1 MYPKKPH
8 RFAGGLLLRS
18 GERFVPSMAFDNSG
32 DAGRLGWPVPAC
44 EDPLVECDVCGRSM
58 WRWPVPPTA
67 WEEEIWSCS
76 WCHAAT
82 HVGGEWFE
90 ISRPPYLP
98 PGMRWGNAV
107 AVGLASGVS
116 HAFGI
121 FDKTL
126 CGIQETCMSP
136 SDHWWLPGR
145 EDACGACREVADVI
159 DDRWPQTMRGEGARV
174 SVARRL

>member
-1 MYPKKPH
+1 M
-8 RFAGGLLLRS
+8 
-18 GERFVPSMAFDNSG
+18 
-32 DAGRLGWPVPAC
+32 
-44 EDPLVECDVCGRSM
+44 ECDVCGRSM
-58 WRWPVPPTA
+58 WRWPVPPTG

-82 HVGGEWFE
+82 YVGGEWFE

-98 PGMRWGNAV
+98 LVMRWEKAV
-107 AVGLASGVS
+107 ADGLASGVC

-126 CGIQETCMSP
+126 CGIQEAGMSP
-136 SDHWWLPGR
+136 SDYLWLPER
-145 EDACGACREVADVI
+145 EDACGACREAASLI
-159 DDRWPQTMRGEGARV
+159 DNRWPLSMRSEDARV

>member
-1 MYPKKPH
+1 M
-8 RFAGGLLLRS
+8 
-18 GERFVPSMAFDNSG
+18 
-32 DAGRLGWPVPAC
+32 
-44 EDPLVECDVCGRSM
+44 ECDVCGQAM
-58 WRWPVPPTA
+58 WRWPVAPTA
-67 WEEEIWSCS
+67 WEEEIWSCL

-98 PGMRWGNAV
+98 IEMRWEKAV
-107 AVGLASGVS
+107 ADGLAAGVS

-126 CGIQETCMSP
+126 CGIQEAGMSP
-136 SDHWWLPGR
+136 SDYWWLPER
-145 EDACGACREVADVI
+145 ENACDACRKAAGVI
-159 DDRWPQTMRGEGARV
+159 DDRWPESTRGEDARV